1 MNSKTRS
8 NAFLHCIT
16 AVGALLLALAIAPP
30 PIFKPRSAKFKVETP
45 SLRLSYT
52 GLGCLRF

>member
-16 AVGALLLALAIAPP
+16 AVGALLLALAMPAAGYV
-30 PIFKPRSAKFKVETP
+30 KKF
-45 SLRLSYT
+45 L
-52 GLGCLRF
+52 